1 MSTNY
6 HNLQCKLHKVFNI
19 NFVNRNCDNKHNF
32 KYLTLDIYNT
42 EEYKNWFYFLMS
54 FLYAKV
60 LDEVPTAPHL
70 TRRTETEP
78 KCRLLKNSLTTH
90 HHLPGK
96 LNSKSLI
103 HVWLELLIR
112 SDLSIVRWTILVA
125 NGDGVGLLFIFQD
138 YTWFS
143 FDRLSLRM
151 LIKIQFMHSPGFRQ
165 KQYDGHIQPSVYTT
179 CSK

>member
-1 MSTNY
+1 MSTND
-6 HNLQCKLHKVFNI
+6 HILQCKLHKMFNI
-19 NFVNRNCDNKHNF
+19 NFENRNCDNKHNF

-78 KCRLLKNSLTTH
+78 KCRLLNNSLTTH

-103 HVWLELLIR
+103 HVWLDLLIR
-112 SDLSIVRWTILVA
+112 SGLSIVRWTILVA
-125 NGDGVGLLFIFQD
+125 AVDYIMVMMLVSGIIFLVGLLFIFQAC
-138 YTWFS
+138 TWFS
-143 FDRLSLRM
+143 FVLENADQNSIHALPSL
-151 LIKIQFMHSPGFRQ
+151 
-165 KQYDGHIQPSVYTT
+165 
-179 CSK
+179 